1 MLIKLH
7 KPKAGE
13 HVVLKNIFFD
23 VNKFDIKS
31 ESNSELAKLK
41 SFLNANPTIRIEV
54 SGHTDSTGDPK
65 LNQTLSESRA
75 NAVYNFLVKEG
86 ISSARLTYKG
96 YGKSKPIASNDSE
109 EGRSQNRRTE
119 FTIL

>member
-23 VNKFDIKS
+23 VNKYDLKT

-41 SFLNANPTIRIEV
+41 SFLNINSSIRIEV

-65 LNQTLSESRA
+65 LNKLLSESRA
-75 NAVYNFLVKEG
+75 KAVYDFLVKEG

-96 YGKSKPIASNDSE
+96 YGKSKPIATNDTD